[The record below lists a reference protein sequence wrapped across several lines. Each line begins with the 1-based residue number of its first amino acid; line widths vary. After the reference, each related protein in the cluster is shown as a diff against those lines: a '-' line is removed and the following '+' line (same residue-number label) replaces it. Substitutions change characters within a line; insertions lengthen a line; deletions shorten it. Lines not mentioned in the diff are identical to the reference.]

1 MTICSLVVQTTPEK
15 QRQLSGDL
23 KKIAGVEVHASNDAG
38 KLIVSI
44 DHPDRKHCSDTIMNM
59 STMDGV
65 LSSSLVFEYH
75 EDNELP
81 VTDGGK
87 Q

>member
-1 MTICSLVVQTTPEK
+1 
-15 QRQLSGDL
+15 
-23 KKIAGVEVHASNDAG
+23 VEVHASNDAG

-44 DHPDRKHCSDTIMNM
+44 DHADRNHCSDTIMTM

-81 VTDGGK
+81 ATDGGK